1 MLVTKVMC
9 ILILDF
15 NSSYHQYAK
24 LKRVKSYGDGMY
36 QVHERD
42 GFVNGC
48 ENNEQLPS
56 SNELNGVMGL
66 ECISCQQK
74 AFYETDRT
82 IPVPSSSARTNSEAA
97 ESSLSMLLWDRD
109 DAPVH
114 SSYRSTELKNN
125 SMAPLYPAIPTT
137 TTGNYIT

>member
-1 MLVTKVMC
+1 MC
-9 ILILDF
+9 NFIHNF
-15 NSSYHQYAK
+15 NFSYHQYAK

-42 GFVNGC
+42 GNVNGC

-56 SNELNGVMGL
+56 SNELNQMIGL
-66 ECISCQQK
+66 ECMSCQHN
-74 AFYETDRT
+74 ACYEADRT

-97 ESSLSMLLWDRD
+97 ESSLSMLLWDRN

-114 SSYRSTELKNN
+114 SSYHSTEMKNN
-125 SMAPLYPAIPTT
+125 SIAPLDPAIPTT